1 MKKSESFR
9 SKYKLYIIY
18 TIFMIFFWLWQVIDW
33 WIIRA
38 WNDPI
43 WHALFYLALMPLV
56 SFIFWILIWNTSKWW
71 IFPFYVLVATLFVF
85 IFFANW
91 WLKIV
96 MNFGDLLWYG
106 FIYIIFPSFWASI
119 IWVLI
124 TKVVLLIWKLFK
136 HKM

>member
-106 FIYIIFPSFWASI
+106 VIYIIFPSFWASI